1 MPLPPL
7 PELDGVAHH
16 YEAVN
21 GIKLHYAEAGRGE
34 PLLLQ
39 HGWPQHWWMW
49 RDFIAP
55 LAERFRV
62 IVPDLRGHGWSD
74 KPERGYRKGELLDDL
89 LALLDRLEIDRVRW
103 VGHDWGAYIGMLAG
117 LRAPERIERL
127 VAMSIPHPWQDAGR
141 DPRLL
146 LNSTYQ
152 LVLGGPLGRLAMQR
166 LNFSRLIFRRAR
178 ETGLYSDAELD
189 LYESIQREP
198 DTARATVQL
207 YRSFL
212 LHELRPFA
220 GGLSGARLRVPT
232 LWLVGGEDPL
242 ARDAESGSWREHA
255 DDMTVECIPGAGHFL
270 PEELPETVL
279 KRILAF
285 LP

>member
-1 MPLPPL
+1 
-7 PELDGVAHH
+7 
-16 YEAVN
+16 
-21 GIKLHYAEAGRGE
+21 
-34 PLLLQ
+34 
-39 HGWPQHWWMW
+39 
-49 RDFIAP
+49 
-55 LAERFRV
+55 
-62 IVPDLRGHGWSD
+62 
-74 KPERGYRKGELLDDL
+74 
-89 LALLDRLEIDRVRW
+89 
-103 VGHDWGAYIGMLAG
+103 
-117 LRAPERIERL
+117 
-127 VAMSIPHPWQDAGR
+127 
-141 DPRLL
+141 
-146 LNSTYQ
+146 
-152 LVLGGPLGRLAMQR
+152 MQR